1 MVFVVCGLNHK
12 TAPLDLREQFASFA
26 TQNTLLE
33 NLLALPEVHEAV
45 LLSTCNR
52 TEIYCDTTDANL
64 IATWLLKEQALP
76 SETLKTHLYLHQDEK
91 AMLHALRVVS
101 GLDSMMLGEPQILGQ
116 IKQAYQSAYAAGYAK
131 TELNTIFEYLF
142 RAAKRIRCKSD
153 IGKNPISIASAAVQL
168 IGTHCKDYSKL
179 RVFLIGSGETASLVA
194 KYLQKRGANHFLVA
208 NRTLEHAEKL
218 AQTLQGEAIPIHDIP
233 LYLSKADVVIS
244 ATACPLPFINK
255 NMVENALLN
264 RDNAPLFLLD
274 LSVPRD
280 IEPEVD
286 MLDAVTLYNIDDLQ
300 RMTQTGMEERLKA
313 AELAETLVESELTQ
327 YLRLRKALQANTS
340 ICDYRNQMQQIA
352 NIEVERALQ
361 KLAQGDCNQMVFTEF
376 SQRLFNKL
384 THIPTVGLRQAAEE
398 GRLELLDLA
407 QYLFTTSTRA
417 TTYEE
422 IP

>member
-12 TAPLDLREQFASFA
+12 TAPLDVREQFASFA
-26 TQNTLLE
+26 AQNTLVQ
-33 NLLALPEVHEAV
+33 NLLALPEVNEAI

-52 TEIYCDTTDANL
+52 TELYCDTLDASL
-64 IATWLLKEQALP
+64 ILPWLLKEQMLPDDAL
-76 SETLKTHLYLHQDEK
+76 KDHFYLHQDEK

-116 IKQAYQSAYAAGYAK
+116 IKQAYQSSCTLGFAK
-131 TELNTIFEYLF
+131 AELNTVFEYLF

-168 IGTHCKDYSKL
+168 IGTHCKDYSAL

-194 KYLQKRGANHFLVA
+194 KYLQKRGAKHFLVA
-208 NRTLEHAEKL
+208 NRTLEHAQKL
-218 AQTLQGEAIPIHDIP
+218 ANTLEGTAIPIHDIP
-233 LYLSKADVVIS
+233 QYLSKTDVVIS

-255 NMVENALLN
+255 SMVENALLKRN
-264 RDNAPLFLLD
+264 NAPLFLLD

-300 RMTQTGMEERLKA
+300 SMTQTGLEERQKA
-313 AELAETLVESELTQ
+313 AELAEKLVESELAQ
-327 YLRLRKALQANTS
+327 YLRLRKALKANSS
-340 ICDYRNQMQQIA
+340 ICDYRNQMQQIT
-352 NIEVERALQ
+352 NLEVERALQ
-361 KLAQGDCNQMVFTEF
+361 KLAQGDCNQSVFTEF

-384 THIPTVGLRQAAEE
+384 THMPTVGLRHAAEE